1 MATITCPSCG
11 APNQEV
17 GKFCEN
23 CGFFIASADATPPP
37 ITTNGPTT
45 QDPSSGTTSADPTP
59 VVNTG
64 VGAPPVSGTAAPG
77 TAQFAVVRDG
87 VANPAEGFTITR
99 IGEYLV
105 GRTDLETGSQADIDL
120 RQWVQPMEIQGQRQ
134 YIVHR
139 RQCYLALTAEGDV
152 TIRMAPGA
160 ELDTLIKPA
169 GSGTF
174 TPIQTFG
181 TIRNARPDTS
191 YELEPGDQ
199 IFMGDPEALPLY
211 QSGSPTAA
219 GSYLVIELLP
229 RA

>member
-11 APNQEV
+11 TANQEI

-37 ITTNGPTT
+37 TTSNGPTT
-45 QDPSSGTTSADPTP
+45 RDPASGTSTASPTP
-59 VVNTG
+59 VINTG
-64 VGAPPVSGTAAPG
+64 VGAPPVVGEAAPG

-87 VANPAEGFTITR
+87 AANPAEGFTITR

-120 RQWVQPMEIQGQRQ
+120 RQWVQPMEIHGQRQ

-152 TIRMAPGA
+152 TIRSAPGA
-160 ELDTLIKPA
+160 EIDTMVKPA
-169 GSGTF
+169 GSNTF
-174 TPIQTFG
+174 TPLHTFG
-181 TIRNARPDTS
+181 TVRNARPDTS

>member
-11 APNQEV
+11 AAGQEV

-23 CGFFIASADATPPP
+23 CGFFIASADAVPPP
-37 ITTNGPTT
+37 TTNGPTT
-45 QDPSSGTTSADPTP
+45 QDPSGISTSTPTP
-59 VVNTG
+59 VINTG
-64 VGAPPVSGTAAPG
+64 VAAPPDTGVAGPG

-87 VANPAEGFTITR
+87 APNPAEGFTITR

-152 TIRMAPGA
+152 TIRSAPGA
-160 ELDTLIKPA
+160 EIDTLVKPA
-169 GSGTF
+169 GSNTF
-174 TPIQTFG
+174 TALQTFG
-181 TIRNARPDTS
+181 TVRNARPDSS
-191 YELEPGDQ
+191 YVLEPGDQ

>member
-11 APNQEV
+11 AAGQEV

-23 CGFFIASADATPPP
+23 CGFFIASADAVPPP
-37 ITTNGPTT
+37 TTNGPTT
-45 QDPSSGTTSADPTP
+45 QDPSGISTSTPTP
-59 VVNTG
+59 VINTG
-64 VGAPPVSGTAAPG
+64 VAAPPDTGLAGPG
-77 TAQFAVVRDG
+77 TAQFAVVRDRA
-87 VANPAEGFTITR
+87 ANPAEGFTITR

-152 TIRMAPGA
+152 TIRSAPGA
-160 ELDTLIKPA
+160 EIDTLVKPA
-169 GSGTF
+169 GSNTF
-174 TPIQTFG
+174 TPLQTFG
-181 TIRNARPDTS
+181 TVRNARPDSS
-191 YELEPGDQ
+191 YVLEPGDQ

>member
-1 MATITCPSCG
+1 
-11 APNQEV
+11 V

-23 CGFFIASADATPPP
+23 CGFFIASADAVPPP
-37 ITTNGPTT
+37 PLDTPTNR
-45 QDPSSGTTSADPTP
+45 DPGSGTTTSSPTP
-59 VVNTG
+59 VINTG
-64 VGAPPVSGTAAPG
+64 VGAPPDTGVAAAG

-87 VANPAEGFTITR
+87 AANPAEGFTITR

-120 RQWVQPMEIQGQRQ
+120 RQWVQPMEIHGQRQ

-160 ELDTLIKPA
+160 EIDTLVKPA

-174 TPIQTFG
+174 TPLQTFG
-181 TIRNARPDTS
+181 TVRNARPDTS

-229 RA
+229 RT

>member
-11 APNQEV
+11 TADQEV

-23 CGFFIASADATPPP
+23 CGFFIASADAAPPP
-37 ITTNGPTT
+37 ATTNGPTT
-45 QDPSSGTTSADPTP
+45 QDPNTGTSTSTPTP
-59 VVNTG
+59 VINTG
-64 VGAPPVSGTAAPG
+64 VGTPVAGTAAPG
-77 TAQFAVVRDG
+77 TAQFAVVRNG
-87 VANPAEGFTITR
+87 AANPAEGFTITR

-105 GRTDLETGSQADIDL
+105 GRTDLESGSQADIDL
-120 RQWVQPMEIQGQRQ
+120 RQWVQPMEIQGQKQ

-152 TIRMAPGA
+152 AIRMAPGA
-160 ELDTLIKPA
+160 EIDTLVKPA
-169 GSGTF
+169 GSPMF
-174 TPIQTFG
+174 TALQTFG
-181 TIRNARPDTS
+181 TIRNARPDGS

>member
-1 MATITCPSCG
+1 VI
-11 APNQEV
+11 
-17 GKFCEN
+17 
-23 CGFFIASADATPPP
+23 
-37 ITTNGPTT
+37 
-45 QDPSSGTTSADPTP
+45 
-59 VVNTG
+59 NTG
-64 VGAPPVSGTAAPG
+64 VGAPVAGVAGPG
-77 TAQFAVVRDG
+77 TAQFAVVRNG
-87 VANPAEGFTITR
+87 AANPAEGFTITR

-105 GRTDLETGSQADIDL
+105 GRTDLESGSQADIDL
-120 RQWVQPMEIQGQRQ
+120 RQWVQPMEIQGQKQ

-152 TIRMAPGA
+152 TIRSAPGA
-160 ELDTLIKPA
+160 EIDTLIKPA
-169 GSGTF
+169 GSNSF
-174 TPIQTFG
+174 TAIQTLG
-181 TIRNARPDTS
+181 AVRNARPDTS

>member
-11 APNQEV
+11 TAGQEV

-23 CGFFIASADATPPP
+23 CGFFIESADATPPP
-37 ITTNGPTT
+37 TTTNGPTM
-45 QDPSSGTTSADPTP
+45 QDPSSGTTTADPTQ

-64 VGAPPVSGTAAPG
+64 VAAPAAGASPG
-77 TAQFAVVRDG
+77 TAQFAVVRNG
-87 VANPAEGFTITR
+87 IANPAEGFTITR

-120 RQWVQPMEIQGQRQ
+120 RQWVAPMEIHGQRQ

-139 RQCYLALTAEGDV
+139 RQCYVALTAEGDV
-152 TIRMAPGA
+152 TIRSAPGA
-160 ELDTLIKPA
+160 EIDTLIKPV
-169 GSGTF
+169 GSPTF
-174 TPIQTFG
+174 TAIQTFG
-181 TIRNARPDTS
+181 TVRNARPDSS
-191 YELEPGDQ
+191 YELQPGDQ

-211 QSGSPTAA
+211 QGGSPTAA

>member
-11 APNQEV
+11 AANQEV

-23 CGFFIASADATPPP
+23 CGFFIASADAVPPP
-37 ITTNGPTT
+37 PLDTPTNR
-45 QDPSSGTTSADPTP
+45 DPGSGTTTSSPTP
-59 VVNTG
+59 VINTG
-64 VGAPPVSGTAAPG
+64 VGAPPDTGVAAAG

-87 VANPAEGFTITR
+87 AANPAEGFTITR

-120 RQWVQPMEIQGQRQ
+120 RQWVQPMEIHGQRQ

-160 ELDTLIKPA
+160 EIDTLVRPA
-169 GSGTF
+169 GSGNF
-174 TPIQTFG
+174 TPLQTFG
-181 TIRNARPDTS
+181 TVRNARPDTS

-229 RA
+229 RT

>member
-11 APNQEV
+11 TPGQEV

-37 ITTNGPTT
+37 NTTNGPTT
-45 QDPSSGTTSADPTP
+45 RDPATGTTTADPTQ

-64 VGAPPVSGTAAPG
+64 VGAAPG

-87 VANPAEGFTITR
+87 VANPTEGFTITR

-139 RQCYLALTAEGDV
+139 RQCYVTLTAEGDV
-152 TIRMAPGA
+152 TIRSAPGA
-160 ELDTLIKPA
+160 EIDTLLKPA
-169 GSGTF
+169 GSKTF
-174 TPIQTFG
+174 TAIQTF
-181 TIRNARPDTS
+181 TS
-191 YELEPGDQ
+191 A
-199 IFMGDPEALPLY
+199 DP
-211 QSGSPTAA
+211 
-219 GSYLVIELLP
+219 
-229 RA
+229 